1 MNLDIYVF
9 LLSLLTFLLIDRYKK
24 KIYKSH
30 FLDQPNLERKIHK
43 FSTYLIGGHF
53 IFILFI
59 TSCIFELFFDN
70 NIISLYFAFY
80 CIFAFLIGVIDDL
93 KDIRAELKLFLLLVA
108 YIFLTLLDKNFL
120 LAKVHLS
127 FINKTINFGIY
138 SYFISALFILLLIN
152 AINLIDGINGLAMMI
167 FIIWSSFLYY
177 YLEYNINYFFI
188 FFYIIIFLKIYKG
201 EFFLGNSGS
210 LLIGSIIGL
219 QSISLYNDMNQGYPS
234 ENIFILFFF
243 PGLDM
248 FRLFVQR
255 ILNKKNPFKGD
266 NLHLHHML
274 SNKLKLY
281 QVLII
286 YFLIITIS
294 SYFAFNDLFS
304 KIEITLFLIGI
315 YFFLILFFKKK
326 LVNF

>member
-30 FLDQPNLERKIHK
+30 FLDQPNLVRKIHK
-43 FSTYLIGGHF
+43 FPTYLIGGHF

-59 TSCIFELFFDN
+59 ISCIFELFFEN

-188 FFYIIIFLKIYKG
+188 FFYVIIFLKIYK
-201 EFFLGNSGS
+201 
-210 LLIGSIIGL
+210 
-219 QSISLYNDMNQGYPS
+219 
-234 ENIFILFFF
+234 
-243 PGLDM
+243 
-248 FRLFVQR
+248 
-255 ILNKKNPFKGD
+255 
-266 NLHLHHML
+266 
-274 SNKLKLY
+274 
-281 QVLII
+281 
-286 YFLIITIS
+286 
-294 SYFAFNDLFS
+294 
-304 KIEITLFLIGI
+304 
-315 YFFLILFFKKK
+315 
-326 LVNF
+326 